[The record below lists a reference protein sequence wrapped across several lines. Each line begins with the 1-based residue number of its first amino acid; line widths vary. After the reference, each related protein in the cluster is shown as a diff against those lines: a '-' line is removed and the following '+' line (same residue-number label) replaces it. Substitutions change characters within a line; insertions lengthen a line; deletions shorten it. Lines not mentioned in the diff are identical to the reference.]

1 MDLKSLDHEIEDW
14 DPWNKYS
21 QHRWIFNKL
30 QLALDLGY
38 RVGPCPNFT

>member
-1 MDLKSLDHEIEDW
+1 MDLKSLTHEIEDW
-14 DPWNKYS
+14 DPWNKYP

-38 RVGPCPNFT
+38 LGPCPTYQ